1 MEIKDR
7 LSQILT
13 FKQIS
18 SSAFA
23 DTLEIQRSNMSHYLN
38 GRNKPGVEILQKIL
52 DKFPDIN
59 ADWLLMGRGEMIT
72 IVESDLFNNYQ
83 GAQHNPSTV
92 SAVQPPVLKKVV
104 QNRKIDRITV
114 YFDDG
119 TYQEFHSD
127 SKK

>member
-52 DKFPDIN
+52 DKFPEIN
-59 ADWLLMGRGEMIT
+59 ADWLLMGRGEMTT
-72 IVESDLFNNYQ
+72 IVESDLFSNYQ
-83 GAQHNPSTV
+83 GPQHNPSV
-92 SAVQPPVLKKVV
+92 SAVQAPILKKVV

-119 TYQEFHSD
+119 TYQEFYSE